1 MSRMKAAVYE
11 GPESIVTREIPV
23 PEAKAGWAL
32 IKVSY
37 CGICGTDLNIYA
49 GSHPRAMP
57 QLVVGHEFSGTI
69 VAHSSLPAGTPVT
82 VRPLLSCGTCEPCR
96 SGNAHVCETLRLLG
110 IDRAGGMAEYVLAP
124 EDEVYPLPPEMSLR
138 RAALIE
144 PFAVAVHAVRE
155 SGFRPGDRV
164 TVFGAGPIGL
174 CTAVA
179 LKLYGAGRVK
189 VVEVQPFR
197 KRLAE
202 SLGLEVVHPAENG
215 ADDRPADIVFDCAAH
230 PSVARQLVQAVKVRG
245 RIILVGTYKY
255 PAELDLQNITF
266 KEVQLRGT
274 RVYARNDY
282 DIAISLLNR
291 DFDFESIITQEFPVE
306 SADEA
311 FRLLA
316 SGGDCVKVMIS
327 LQEAGSK

>member
-11 GPESIVTREIPV
+11 GPESIVAREVPV
-23 PEAKAGWAL
+23 PEARTGWAL
-32 IKVSY
+32 IKVSH

-49 GSHPRAMP
+49 GSHPRAQP

-69 VAHSSLPAGTPVT
+69 VHHRSLPAGTPVT

-124 EDEVYPLPPEMSLR
+124 EDEVYPLPPDMPLR

-155 SGFRPGDRV
+155 SGFRPGDRAA
-164 TVFGAGPIGL
+164 VFGAGPIGL
-174 CTAVA
+174 CTAIA
-179 LKLYGAGRVK
+179 LKLYGASRVK

-197 KRLAE
+197 KQLAE
-202 SLGLEVVHPAENG
+202 SLGLEVVHPEENG
-215 ADDRPADIVFDCAAH
+215 ADEPSDIVFDCAAH
-230 PSVARQLVQAVKVRG
+230 PSVARQLVGIVKVKG

-266 KEVQLRGT
+266 KEVELRGT
-274 RVYARNDY
+274 RVYTRKDY
-282 DIAISLLNR
+282 DIAISLMKQ
-291 DFDFESIITQEFPVE
+291 DFDFERLITHEFPVDA
-306 SADEA
+306 ADEA

-327 LQEAGSK
+327 MREDGSK